1 MLLNYLKLHFV
12 SLVVTLILFIFAV
25 FDHKLKKNDTINNST
40 D

>member
-1 MLLNYLKLHFV
+1 MLLIYLKLYFV

-25 FDHKLKKNDTINNST
+25 SDHKLKKNDTINNST